1 MTIRQFL
8 ITSLF
13 TSIASVDAFVTP
25 SQISSQ
31 VVLNSAASSR
41 AILRYPTPKKAK
53 GDEEAE
59 AAEEAAP
66 EAELPSEE
74 ESDILNSPAF
84 LKRKKEVLESDLAA
98 LEKEVDEANAVYLK
112 GKEEWGPKFDLLNKE
127 SQVVQDR
134 MAKQTQLGM
143 ETATLDVAGKM
154 LGVID
159 TYERAFGA
167 MKPSNDEEVEITE
180 AYQKTYDMIMDAFAT
195 LNVTKVETV
204 GAEFDYELHQAVM
217 QLPSDE
223 FDEGI
228 VCQELAPGWRC
239 GEKLIRP
246 AMVVVTV

>member
-1 MTIRQFL
+1 M
-8 ITSLF
+8 
-13 TSIASVDAFVTP
+13 
-25 SQISSQ
+25 
-31 VVLNSAASSR
+31 
-41 AILRYPTPKKAK
+41 
-53 GDEEAE
+53 
-59 AAEEAAP
+59 
-66 EAELPSEE
+66 
-74 ESDILNSPAF
+74 
-84 LKRKKEVLESDLAA
+84 
-98 LEKEVDEANAVYLK
+98 
-112 GKEEWGPKFDLLNKE
+112 
-127 SQVVQDR
+127 VQDR

>member
-1 MTIRQFL
+1 
-8 ITSLF
+8 
-13 TSIASVDAFVTP
+13 
-25 SQISSQ
+25 
-31 VVLNSAASSR
+31 
-41 AILRYPTPKKAK
+41 
-53 GDEEAE
+53 
-59 AAEEAAP
+59 
-66 EAELPSEE
+66 
-74 ESDILNSPAF
+74 
-84 LKRKKEVLESDLAA
+84 
-98 LEKEVDEANAVYLK
+98 
-112 GKEEWGPKFDLLNKE
+112 
-127 SQVVQDR
+127 

-159 TYERAFGA
+159 NYERAFGA

-246 AMVVVTV
+246 AMVAVTV